1 MDAER
6 HNVWAA
12 AALAVLAALYLML
25 FRPGYSVMGGGDF
38 ALYLAHAQAIADF
51 RPYAATGFV
60 FNPANAIMS
69 PAAYPPGLPLLL
81 ASLLAMLWGLHR
93 LALPTLGPRWSAVL
107 VLAAGLSPAI
117 LMRRD
122 AIGSDM
128 PFAAW
133 CMLAL
138 VGARGRPALLAIG
151 VAMAIL
157 TRSIGIVLAA
167 AIALDLVFRPAPVR
181 RRLLPALVAG
191 TAVALV
197 GMLWLRVDNAT
208 YAGYFDRMTAA
219 GLVRHFIDAGQAYA
233 SALVELFGLSFGRL
247 ANYPVL
253 AAGAILIAAGLVQRL
268 RRGPDAITF
277 FVILYIAALIAYPVH
292 MEPTRYALPVLPLLL
307 LAFEFAAPRLGR
319 AGPVIA
325 LAIIAVLYV
334 PFYAQH
340 NATRR
345 GAAQRRQP
353 GIHRA
358 DQPHPGD
365 PAGHAVSCPQSS
377 YFRAVRRPPRRELAG
392 ASQRRRPARHLDPV
406 PPGLSHRGEMAA
418 WRRSGDARPAGRG
431 IPGHLRKP
439 SLPPA
444 RYSRRSTRSL
454 RNLDIPLARKSR
466 RSASSSYS
474 SRTQSR
480 NATRPSPSA
489 W

>member
-157 TRSIGIVLAA
+157 TRSIGIVLAT
-167 AIALDLVFRPAPVR
+167 AIALDLVFRPGPAR

-191 TAVALV
+191 TAVAVV
-197 GMLWLRVDNAT
+197 GML
-208 YAGYFDRMTAA
+208 
-219 GLVRHFIDAGQAYA
+219 
-233 SALVELFGLSFGRL
+233 
-247 ANYPVL
+247 
-253 AAGAILIAAGLVQRL
+253 
-268 RRGPDAITF
+268 
-277 FVILYIAALIAYPVH
+277 
-292 MEPTRYALPVLPLLL
+292 
-307 LAFEFAAPRLGR
+307 
-319 AGPVIA
+319 
-325 LAIIAVLYV
+325 
-334 PFYAQH
+334 
-340 NATRR
+340 
-345 GAAQRRQP
+345 
-353 GIHRA
+353 
-358 DQPHPGD
+358 
-365 PAGHAVSCPQSS
+365 
-377 YFRAVRRPPRRELAG
+377 
-392 ASQRRRPARHLDPV
+392 RPARHLDPV